1 MKGKLIYSFVVKFF
15 LGLGLVGL
23 FTALGFMGAFPGLT
37 ATALPLLIFF
47 LLPMAVLS
55 VILIIQGKEF
65 NQLHHQHHLSV
76 NSWQP
81 TAPPG
86 HRLTQEDELAWLKAL
101 LSNLKS
107 EEHVLEDEIE
117 LIMVGGEQEQVPP
130 EAVLAAR
137 R

>member
-1 MKGKLIYSFVVKFF
+1 MKGKLIYRYVVKFF

-23 FTALGFMGAFPGLT
+23 LTALVLWGALPGLT

-65 NQLHHQHHLSV
+65 KPLHHQQHLPV

-86 HRLTQEDELAWLKAL
+86 HRLTQEDELAWLKAR

-117 LIMVGGEQEQVPP
+117 LIMVGQGQRQVPL

-137 R
+137 K